1 MLLDIVV
8 VKKFVL
14 CYFSIDKQSNEII
27 KIDKIFEDKSIFI
40 YKEFIEINSQF
51 VNNIAKLNIVFINI
65 LTIKDLQ
72 VLKLDINFY

>member
-1 MLLDIVV
+1 MFCYLL
-8 VKKFVL
+8 
-14 CYFSIDKQSNEII
+14 IDKRSNEII

-51 VNNIAKLNIVFINI
+51 VNNIAKLNIVFIDI

-72 VLKLDINFY
+72 VLKLNIDSY